1 MKKKLCLYGER
12 YLFFIC
18 MLFVVSMNVPYPHI
32 KEFLVN
38 WLDPEDAGEIGLED
52 MRRARKNREQMAKCN
67 QEMATLPRCAQH
79 GTVSLKYT
87 ICMSCIFEDYFAG
100 RFQLPFLD

>member
-1 MKKKLCLYGER
+1 MTRGTYW
-12 YLFFIC
+12 YIIFI
-18 MLFVVSMNVPYPHI
+18 VSMNVLYTNI
-32 KEFLVN
+32 KDFLVN

-52 MRRARKNREQMAKCN
+52 MRRAKKNGERMLKCH

-87 ICMSCIFEDYFAG
+87 ICMTCIFEDYFAG
-100 RFQLPFLD
+100 RFQLW

>member
-1 MKKKLCLYGER
+1 MGI
-12 YLFFIC
+12 LFFI
-18 MLFVVSMNVPYPHI
+18 VSMNVLYTNI
-32 KEFLVN
+32 KDFLVN

-52 MRRARKNREQMAKCN
+52 MRRARKNGERMAKCH
-67 QEMATLPRCAQH
+67 QEMASLPRCAQH

-87 ICMSCIFEDYFAG
+87 ICMTCLFEDYFAG